1 MAPFGYRD
9 TFGDSGLGGISAVV
23 TANGAAPPAGYQLG
37 EVRQEGGI
45 VYQLV
50 YNAGNSVILPG
61 LGASSRQVG
70 GGPYSV
76 TVSTAIDV
84 NAHIGLVVA
93 HHATVPTD
101 CYFWGAKQGFLA
113 SGLIATSITQLLGN
127 ASKINTDGC
136 FLPVTA
142 TAASCLVA
150 SGNMAVAFTVVS
162 PTAGTVAVR
171 QAGVV
176 LNIPLS

>member
-9 TFGDSGLGGISAVV
+9 TFGDAGLGGISAVV
-23 TANGAAPPAGYQLG
+23 TAGGNAIPPGYQLG

-50 YNAGNSVILPG
+50 YNAGNSVIGPG
-61 LGASSRQVG
+61 FVATSRQVG
-70 GGPYSV
+70 GGAYSV
-76 TVSTAIDV
+76 TVSTAADV
-84 NAHIGLVVA
+84 NAHIGAVVA

-101 CYFWGAKQGFLA
+101 CFFWGAKQGFLA
-113 SGLIATSITQLLGN
+113 SGLVATSITQLLGN
-127 ASKINTDGC
+127 ASRISTDGC
-136 FLPVTA
+136 VLPVTS
-142 TAASCLVA
+142 TAASCIVA
-150 SGNMAVAFTVVS
+150 SGNMAIAYTVVS
-162 PTAGTVAVR
+162 PSAGTVAVR